1 MLIFALISHLPYNLC
16 FGFTFFQST
25 SVIWG
30 LAMGLVALTAIKNDR
45 LNVFFKIA
53 TLIVCC
59 LLAITAN
66 WNYITVLWVVAFGL
80 LHGNFKRQMLGFFVV
95 AVIVHLIPTYM
106 NFGPINEGYPHWY
119 QLGVFLAVP
128 LLAFYN
134 GQLGMKSKVMSWSF
148 YVFYPAHL
156 IVIYLLDRFTSL
168 SILFRWLQ

>member
-1 MLIFALISHLPYNLC
+1 
-16 FGFTFFQST
+16 
-25 SVIWG
+25 
-30 LAMGLVALTAIKNDR
+30 MGLVALTAIKNDR

-134 GQLGMKSKVMSWSF
+134 GQLGKKSKVMSWSF